1 MPLNSSDILTRYSA
15 GGNIPVLKSDFTG
28 ITNDIINLNDT
39 IVQNTPTGVIQ
50 DYVGSSAPT
59 GWLLCSGLTIG
70 SVASSATA
78 RNNADTQTLF
88 ELLWTNFSNTELII
102 QDSSGTPTTRG
113 ASASAD
119 FSANKRMPLPDLRGR
134 VVAGRG
140 NMGGSTGTALN
151 NFAHT
156 TQGAAFGSQSHALAL
171 GELAQHNHGVT
182 DPTHAHGY
190 SDGGHSHGITEPNS
204 GAGHQH
210 QTNNIYGNGSGT
222 TSVVAD
228 GVNAVVSHL
237 FTSHLTTFV
246 TTGITINANTIGI
259 SISANSTG
267 ISIQNT
273 GSSTAHNNTQPTY
286 ILSKIIKL

>member
-171 GELAQHNHGVT
+171 GELAQHNHGVNESAHT
-182 DPTHAHGY
+182 HGY
-190 SDGGHSHGITEPNS
+190 TEPNS
-204 GAGHQH
+204 GAGHSHGITDPQH
-210 QTNNIYGNGSGT
+210 SHTTDNMYGVGSGNT
-222 TSVVAD
+222 N
-228 GVNAVVSHL
+228 VNTGTNVGVVSNL
-237 FTSHLTTFV
+237 FVSLTSRTMP
-246 TTGITINANTIGI
+246 TGITINNGTIGI
-259 SISANSTG
+259 TINGNTTG
-267 ISIQNT
+267 ITIQNT